1 MPRFSTILALCAVLA
16 GHVSAAPIGPTV
28 EEPPVATII
37 AEPAAAPAERAAT
50 PATSGP
56 APRTPDSLRPLG
68 KPAPTP
74 IAAPVTDAQ
83 PASPA
88 DARSMPAWLSQVL
101 ALAGVVAVILL
112 VGSLVRRFAPAAGLM
127 GALGPR
133 GRAPSGV
140 LEVLGRYPVSRQGM
154 LVLLKVDRR
163 VLLVSQTS
171 GRAGHRMETLTE
183 ITDPADVASLV
194 AKTADRD
201 APGRIFERAMDRLG
215 GDARPM
221 PASQPVAPQATVSDT
236 SPRPVA
242 KPRVAPSESAMLD
255 GSVAARTLRARLAT
269 MQAAP
274 SPVEAPAVGPI
285 ARATREFTA

>member
-1 MPRFSTILALCAVLA
+1 MPRFATILALCAALT
-16 GHVSAAPIGPTV
+16 GQLPAASIGPTV
-28 EEPPVATII
+28 EQPQAAPIA
-37 AEPAAAPAERAAT
+37 AEPAARPAESAAVSVASD
-50 PATSGP
+50 PAQ
-56 APRTPDSLRPLG
+56 RTPDSMRPLG
-68 KPAPTP
+68 KPGPTP
-74 IAAPVTDAQ
+74 VAAPAADSQ
-83 PASPA
+83 PASST

-140 LEVLGRYPVSRQGM
+140 LEVLGRYPVSRQGV

-163 VLLVSQTS
+163 VLLVSQTT

-183 ITDPADVASLV
+183 ITDPAEVASLV

-221 PASQPVAPQATVSDT
+221 PATAPVAPRASAPEAAARPLAKSRAAASEPAT
-236 SPRPVA
+236 
-242 KPRVAPSESAMLD
+242 LD
-255 GSVAARTLRARLAT
+255 GSVAARTLRARMAT

-274 SPVEAPAVGPI
+274 SPTAGPV
-285 ARATREFTA
+285 ARAAREFTA

>member
-1 MPRFSTILALCAVLA
+1 MPRFATILALCAALA
-16 GHVSAAPIGPTV
+16 GQPSAASIGPTV
-28 EEPPVATII
+28 EEPPAAT
-37 AEPAAAPAERAAT
+37 AAPEPAARPAEAAE
-50 PATSGP
+50 AVAASGS
-56 APRTPDSLRPLG
+56 AQRTPDSMRPLG
-68 KPAPTP
+68 KPGPSP
-74 IAAPVTDAQ
+74 VAAPASDPEPGSTTD
-83 PASPA
+83 S
-88 DARSMPAWLSQVL
+88 RSMPAWLSQVL

-140 LEVLGRYPVSRQGM
+140 LEVLGRYPVSRQGV
-154 LVLLKVDRR
+154 LVLLKIDRR
-163 VLLVSQTS
+163 VLLVSQTT

-201 APGRIFERAMDRLG
+201 APGRIFERAMERLG

-221 PASQPVAPQATVSDT
+221 PAVQPVATQPSASDPAARPSAKSRPAAAAAAEPAT
-236 SPRPVA
+236 
-242 KPRVAPSESAMLD
+242 LD

-269 MQAAP
+269 MQAPPAP
-274 SPVEAPAVGPI
+274 VAGPV
-285 ARATREFTA
+285 ARGTREFTA